1 MKELLPLYT
10 ERLMIVDTSIDDIDL
25 ILKMDKQD
33 STQKYLGGIKNKSR
47 EERLEFLS
55 NKKNSLTVLLDNTR
69 IGFIG
74 LKITDDKAEISY
86 IFDSDYTGNGYCSEV
101 IKLLI
106 DISFNKLNLNK
117 LYAYSKSEN
126 IASIKVLTKNG
137 FIEKDSNNNEFIY
150 YELERGSLWK

>member
-10 ERLMIVDTSIDDIDL
+10 DRLMIVDTSIDDIDL
-25 ILKMDKQD
+25 ILKMDKQE

-55 NKKNSLTVLLDNTR
+55 NKKNSLTVLLDNVR

-137 FIEKDSNNNEFIY
+137 FIEKDSNNEEFIY
-150 YELERGSLWK
+150 YELERGSL

>member
-55 NKKNSLTVLLDNTR
+55 NKKNSLTVLLDNIR

-137 FIEKDSNNNEFIY
+137 FIEKDSNNKEFIY
-150 YELERGSLWK
+150 YELERGSL